1 MHKAPI
7 SNDKAQR
14 TLISEVRI
22 SMIEREYEI
31 TVFKEASFEYFD
43 LPGELKY
50 IYKKQRSKFYPDLSR
65 CFFVFYD

>member
-14 TLISEVRI
+14 TLMSEVRI

-31 TVFKEASFEYFD
+31 TVLKEASFEYFD
-43 LPGELKY
+43 LPDELKY
-50 IYKKQRSKFYPDLSR
+50 IYKKTTKQVLS
-65 CFFVFYD
+65 